1 MIAQTRVGAEQS
13 KGPCQGPSDY
23 LDKKKAGKW
32 KLPRI
37 GLLAITL
44 RRRSTSRSY
53 VGGVENE
60 GDKDKD
66 IEEVKEDPGARM

>member
-23 LDKKKAGKW
+23 LDKKAGKW

-53 VGGVENE
+53 VEGVENE

>member
-1 MIAQTRVGAEQS
+1 M
-13 KGPCQGPSDY
+13 
-23 LDKKKAGKW
+23 
-32 KLPRI
+32 PRI
-37 GLLAITL
+37 GLLEITL

-60 GDKDKD
+60 GGKDKD